1 MLGEFNAR
9 VGADYN
15 SWSRSIG
22 HFGIGKLYENGQRLL
37 ELCSYHDLCITN
49 TFFSTKLNHRVSWRH
64 PRSHHWHQLDLVITR
79 RPLLNCVLVTRSHHS
94 ADCDTDPSLV
104 SSKVRLNQNEL
115 TAQSRKY
122 VPRNTYQGRQ
132 KSIPDLYERFFN
144 TIEDALKDC
153 PTNSAEERWTF
164 TRDTIYKCAM
174 DTFGKKEKKNPDWF
188 EAGIATLEQAITAKW
203 AALLNYK
210 RELSAKTLAALRKAR
225 NDTHCSTM
233 RQ

>member
-104 SSKVRLNQNEL
+104 SSKVRLQPKRTHRSKQKIRPRIKAARNLIFPLFSFKYDPSILGCPGILLVTCKESKFKGYKKGIKRRNYVGNDYG
-115 TAQSRKY
+115 SRAS
-122 VPRNTYQGRQ
+122 T
-132 KSIPDLYERFFN
+132 FFN
-144 TIEDALKDC
+144 WITSHLELLKLQTSLE
-153 PTNSAEERWTF
+153 TN
-164 TRDTIYKCAM
+164 
-174 DTFGKKEKKNPDWF
+174 
-188 EAGIATLEQAITAKW
+188 
-203 AALLNYK
+203 
-210 RELSAKTLAALRKAR
+210 LRFMIS
-225 NDTHCSTM
+225 CILY
-233 RQ
+233 

>member
-22 HFGIGKLYENGQRLL
+22 HFGIGKLYENGQILL

-79 RPLLNCVLVTRSHHS
+79 IPLLNCVLVTRSHHS

-104 SSKVRLNQNEL
+104 SSKVRLQPKRTHRSKQKICPRIKAARNL
-115 TAQSRKY
+115 LLIYTSVLLTPLRTPSRTAQQTVLRSDGPSP
-122 VPRNTYQGRQ
+122 VTP
-132 KSIPDLYERFFN
+132 S
-144 TIEDALKDC
+144 
-153 PTNSAEERWTF
+153 TNAPWR
-164 TRDTIYKCAM
+164 
-174 DTFGKKEKKNPDWF
+174 P
-188 EAGIATLEQAITAKW
+188 
-203 AALLNYK
+203 
-210 RELSAKTLAALRKAR
+210 SAKRRKR
-225 NDTHCSTM
+225 TQTGLKQELLHLNKQSQLSGRHW
-233 RQ
+233 

>member
-49 TFFSTKLNHRVSWRH
+49 TFFSTKLNHGVSWRH

-94 ADCDTDPSLV
+94 ADCDTDPPWSAAKYASTKTNSPLKAENTSHEIRIKAARNLFLIYTSV
-104 SSKVRLNQNEL
+104 LLTPLRTPPR
-115 TAQSRKY
+115 TAQQTVLRSDGPSP
-122 VPRNTYQGRQ
+122 VTPSTNAPW
-132 KSIPDLYERFFN
+132 IP
-144 TIEDALKDC
+144 
-153 PTNSAEERWTF
+153 
-164 TRDTIYKCAM
+164 
-174 DTFGKKEKKNPDWF
+174 
-188 EAGIATLEQAITAKW
+188 
-203 AALLNYK
+203 
-210 RELSAKTLAALRKAR
+210 SAKRRKR
-225 NDTHCSTM
+225 TQTGLKQELPHLNKQSQLSGRHC
-233 RQ
+233 

>member
-9 VGADYN
+9 VGADYK

-49 TFFSTKLNHRVSWRH
+49 TFFSSKLNHRVSWRH

-104 SSKVRLNQNEL
+104 SSKVRLQPKR
-115 TAQSRKY
+115 THRSK
-122 VPRNTYQGRQ
+122 Q
-132 KSIPDLYERFFN
+132 KISPLIK
-144 TIEDALKDC
+144 A
-153 PTNSAEERWTF
+153 
-164 TRDTIYKCAM
+164 
-174 DTFGKKEKKNPDWF
+174 
-188 EAGIATLEQAITAKW
+188 
-203 AALLNYK
+203 
-210 RELSAKTLAALRKAR
+210 AR
-225 NDTHCSTM
+225 NLSFYFEMKVDFKVYLKPRLIFKSCLEIMVVFKICQNPSFISAVSVANNQHFKLFLSG
-233 RQ
+233 